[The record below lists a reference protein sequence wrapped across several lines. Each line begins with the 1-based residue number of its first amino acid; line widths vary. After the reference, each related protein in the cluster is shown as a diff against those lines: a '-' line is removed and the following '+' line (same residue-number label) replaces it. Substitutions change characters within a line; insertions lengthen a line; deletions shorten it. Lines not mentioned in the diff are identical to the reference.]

1 MENVVIKNVPEFKKN
16 KLKQIVNDNG
26 YNNLSEF
33 FRKIIDEIISQNNL
47 DFLIND
53 NLLNNLIRLNNLVSI
68 LIDSSNKTVE
78 NTSDIKKILLQIIQ
92 EME

>member
-16 KLKQIVNDNG
+16 KLKQIVKDNG
-26 YNNLSEF
+26 YDNLSEF
-33 FRKIIDEIISQNNL
+33 FRRIIDEIISQNNL

-78 NTSDIKKILLQIIQ
+78 NTSDIKKILLRIIQ